1 MKVSL
6 LKHTRKPHKETLAT
20 RPASIPVYAPILHS
34 TTRISPN
41 AIPIEEQEERA
52 RHKPTRAFT
61 STKTDKS
68 ARRDPPPPYP
78 KTPTPLL
85 ERPRRLVVVPGVHH
99 LPPDLDPLEVD
110 LGFRRATSPRSSNIS
125 TTKID
130 PRKRSKRKTELWEE
144 GIAGAASNATGR
156 RQTTIFF
163 FVAREEIR

>member
-1 MKVSL
+1 
-6 LKHTRKPHKETLAT
+6 
-20 RPASIPVYAPILHS
+20 
-34 TTRISPN
+34 
-41 AIPIEEQEERA
+41 EEQEERA

-110 LGFRRATSPRSSNIS
+110 LGFRRATSPQ
-125 TTKID
+125 KLKHID
-130 PRKRSKRKTELWEE
+130 DKDRSKEE
-144 GIAGAASNATGR
+144 KQKEDR
-156 RQTTIFF
+156 
-163 FVAREEIR
+163 